1 MTPVLLDEVLP
12 HWDHRERHSVPVSAP
27 PDAVWRAVE
36 EVSWRSVPVFR
47 TLGRLSSLI
56 RSGRGRAPR
65 GSAPPPDRPVLE
77 RMLTGGFTVLGR
89 SADELVVGSVVRLA
103 APRGA
108 VPLGE
113 EPAAAVRGFDR
124 PGHYKVAVGFRLAG
138 GRLSTETRVVSTD
151 PASRR
156 AFRRYWRVVRLPS
169 GLIRREWLRAI
180 RRQAV
185 RAGRAGPPGPRPGS
199 GSAPPG

>member
-1 MTPVLLDEVLP
+1 MLLDEVLP
-12 HWDHRERHSVPVSAP
+12 RWDHRERHSVPVTAP
-27 PDAVWRAVE
+27 PDAVWRAVD

-47 TLGRLSSLI
+47 ALS
-56 RSGRGRAPR
+56 RVRAPAR
-65 GSAPPPDRPVLE
+65 SAPPPDRPVLE
-77 RMLTGGFTVLGR
+77 RMLAGGFTVLGR
-89 SADELVVGSVVRLA
+89 SPDELVVGSVVRLA

-108 VPLGE
+108 VPLGP
-113 EPAAAVRGFDR
+113 EPAAAVRGFTA

-156 AFRRYWRVVRLPS
+156 AFARYWRVVRLPS

-180 RRQAV
+180 RRYAARV
-185 RAGRAGPPGPRPGS
+185 GDPR
-199 GSAPPG
+199 

>member
-1 MTPVLLDEVLP
+1 MLLDEVLP
-12 HWDHRERHSVPVSAP
+12 RWDHRERHSVPVAAP
-27 PDAVWRAVE
+27 PAAVWRAVE

-47 TLGRLSSLI
+47 ALSRL
-56 RSGRGRAPR
+56 RAPR
-65 GSAPPPDRPVLE
+65 RSAPAPDRPVLE
-77 RMLTGGFTVLGR
+77 RMLAGGFTVLGR

-108 VPLGE
+108 VPLGP

-124 PGHYKVAVGFRLAG
+124 PGHYKVAVAFRLAD
-138 GRLSTETRVVSTD
+138 GRLSTETRVVTTD
-151 PASRR
+151 AASAR
-156 AFRRYWRVVRLPS
+156 AFGRYWRVARLPS

-185 RAGRAGPPGPRPGS
+185 RAGRAGPPAPRPGS
-199 GSAPPG
+199 GCGPPGSP